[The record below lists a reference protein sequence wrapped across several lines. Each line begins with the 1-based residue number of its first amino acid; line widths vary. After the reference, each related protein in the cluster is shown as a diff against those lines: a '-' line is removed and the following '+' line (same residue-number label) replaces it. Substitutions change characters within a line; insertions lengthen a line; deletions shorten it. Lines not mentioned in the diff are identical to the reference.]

1 MNAKD
6 EMPHNRLQT
15 PVDRDLIRMFLK
27 LTPEARIL
35 SNDNAINA
43 IAELRNA
50 FKKQRNAA
58 SRSQIAD

>member
-1 MNAKD
+1 MNAKN
-6 EMPHNRLQT
+6 EMPHHSLQT
-15 PVDRDLIRMFLK
+15 PVDRDLIRMFLQ

-43 IAELRNA
+43 IAELRDA
-50 FKKQRNAA
+50 FKKQRSAA